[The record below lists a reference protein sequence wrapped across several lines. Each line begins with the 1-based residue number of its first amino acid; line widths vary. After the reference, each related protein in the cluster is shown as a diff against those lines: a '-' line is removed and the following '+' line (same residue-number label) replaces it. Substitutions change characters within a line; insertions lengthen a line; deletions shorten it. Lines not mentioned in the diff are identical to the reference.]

1 MVVTGGSP
9 VRWSRTA
16 RTSQDPGGVGDRA
29 EVATIHASGPMLDAE
44 VAGLL
49 RASLRRSHQPGSP
62 TVLDLLGV
70 TFLDSSALSVLVA
83 AHRRLQ
89 AEGSGLI
96 VVNVDERVL
105 RVLRITGLIRQL
117 NITDSCERG
126 PVPTPNDC
134 DVDAAG
140 PPSDVRRYARL
151 DYRAP

>member
-9 VRWSRTA
+9 VRWSPTA
-16 RTSQDPGGVGDRA
+16 SMSQDSGAVGERA
-29 EVATIHASGPMLDAE
+29 EVATIDASGPILDVE

-62 TVLDLLGV
+62 TVLDLSGV
-70 TFLDSSALSVLVA
+70 TFLDSSALGVLVA
-83 AHRRLQ
+83 THCRLQ

-117 NITDSCERG
+117 NIIDSCERG
-126 PVPTPNDC
+126 PVPP
-134 DVDAAG
+134 
-140 PPSDVRRYARL
+140 
-151 DYRAP
+151 